1 MTESFQ
7 QHEIEVP
14 SLPSGERLDTVLARL
29 LPQYSRSRIAG
40 WIRSGD
46 VQLQGRAARPS
57 EKVFGGE
64 GVSLRAQLEPADDV
78 KPEALPI
85 DVVYADDAL
94 LIVDKPAGRVVHPG
108 AGNREHTLQNA
119 LLAWD
124 PALAGLPR
132 AGLIHRIDKDTS
144 GLLVVGRTLEAHTRL
159 TRDLA
164 AREIHREYV
173 ALCLGRLTGGGTVD
187 KPIGRHRTDRLR
199 MTVREDGPREI
210 HREYVALCLGRLTGG
225 GTVDK
230 PIGRHRTDRLRMT
243 VREDGREAVTH
254 YRLAE
259 RFRAHTL
266 LRVQLETGRTHQIRV
281 HLAHLGYPLVGDPLY
296 GGRRQL
302 TAGASPAV
310 REAVAAFKRQAL
322 HAARLELAHPTTGEP
337 MTFEAPLPDDFA
349 RLLEVLRADGDA

>member
-1 MTESFQ
+1 MTDSFQ
-7 QHEIEVP
+7 QHQLEVP
-14 SLPSGERLDTVLARL
+14 SMPGGERLDAVLARL

-64 GVSLRAQLEPADDV
+64 GVSLRAQLEAADDV
-78 KPEALPI
+78 RPEAMPI
-85 DVVYADDAL
+85 EFVHVDEAL
-94 LIVDKPAGRVVHPG
+94 AIVDKPAGWVVHPG

-124 PALAGLPR
+124 PQLAGLPR

-144 GLLVVGRTLEAHTRL
+144 GLLVVGRTLESHTRL

-199 MTVREDGPREI
+199 MTVRD
-210 HREYVALCLGRLTGG
+210 
-225 GTVDK
+225 
-230 PIGRHRTDRLRMT
+230 
-243 VREDGREAVTH
+243 DGREAVTH

-259 RFRAHTL
+259 RFASHTL

-310 REAVAAFKRQAL
+310 RAALTAFRRQAL
-322 HAARLELAHPTTGEP
+322 HAARLELVHPVTEEP
-337 MTFEAPLPDDFA
+337 LTFEAPLPPDFEQ
-349 RLLEVLRADGDA
+349 LLAVLRAEGA

>member
-1 MTESFQ
+1 MTETFR
-7 QHEIEVP
+7 QHELEVP
-14 SLPSGERLDTVLARL
+14 SLPGGERLDAVLARL

-40 WIRSGD
+40 WIRAGD

-64 GVSLRAQLEPADDV
+64 GVRLRAQLEAAEDV
-78 KPEALPI
+78 RAEALPI
-85 DVVYADDAL
+85 DFVHADAAL
-94 LIVDKPAGRVVHPG
+94 AIVNKPAGWVVHPG

-124 PALAGLPR
+124 PALATLPR

-144 GLLVVGRTLEAHTRL
+144 GLLVVGRTLESHTRL
-159 TRDLA
+159 TRALA
-164 AREIHREYV
+164 AREIHREY
-173 ALCLGRLTGGGTVD
+173 L
-187 KPIGRHRTDRLR
+187 
-199 MTVREDGPREI
+199 
-210 HREYVALCLGRLTGG
+210 ALCLGRLTGG

-259 RFRAHTL
+259 RFASHTL

-310 REAVAAFKRQAL
+310 RAALATFRRQAL
-322 HAARLELAHPTTGEP
+322 HAARLELEHPESGEP
-337 MTFEAPLPDDFA
+337 LAFEAPLPEDFA
-349 RLLEVLRADGDA
+349 SLLAVLRAESRE

>member
-1 MTESFQ
+1 MTDSFQ
-7 QHEIEVP
+7 QHQLEVP
-14 SLPSGERLDTVLARL
+14 SMPGGERLDAVLARL

-64 GVSLRAQLEPADDV
+64 GVSLRAQLEAADDV
-78 KPEALPI
+78 RPEAMPI
-85 DVVYADDAL
+85 EVVHVDEAL
-94 LIVDKPAGRVVHPG
+94 AIVDKPAGWVVHPG

-124 PALAGLPR
+124 PQLAGLPR

-144 GLLVVGRTLEAHTRL
+144 GLLVVGRTLESHTRL

-199 MTVREDGPREI
+199 MTVRD
-210 HREYVALCLGRLTGG
+210 
-225 GTVDK
+225 
-230 PIGRHRTDRLRMT
+230 
-243 VREDGREAVTH
+243 DGREAVTH

-259 RFRAHTL
+259 RFASHTL

-310 REAVAAFKRQAL
+310 RAALTAFRRQAL
-322 HAARLELAHPTTGEP
+322 HAARLELVHPVTEEP
-337 MTFEAPLPDDFA
+337 LTFEAPLRPDVEQLLAVRRAEGALA
-349 RLLEVLRADGDA
+349 RPRRRGS